1 MQFLSSYREE
11 DQQPFEAGISNCF
24 LLIIYFFKK
33 QSKMLK
39 QVKARANLKWL
50 LELMIRMINNIAI
63 AQLWRQKNWIIM
75 MTKLI
80 RLSKS
85 HQNQSK

>member
-1 MQFLSSYREE
+1 
-11 DQQPFEAGISNCF
+11 
-24 LLIIYFFKK
+24 
-33 QSKMLK
+33 MLK